1 MENAKLLW
9 ERLGLPSLKPQMPWY
24 GYSLGDWSQE
34 WDRNAEQATRGEWM
48 NRDASYQGD
57 PSSWRPPA
65 KHGSVIGYGR
75 GDRAHRTGLLLAAA
89 IGRRHRESHGGTVA
103 GFVRHR
109 RWGRAALEAIAE
121 GIDRLGKSQDG
132 SSACDDASRNDA
144 PRSDGLPQ
152 NKARN

>member
-1 MENAKLLW
+1 VSELAPRRLVVGITGASGAIYGIRTLELLAKCGVETHL
-9 ERLGLPSLKPQMPWY
+9 
-24 GYSLGDWSQE
+24 
-34 WDRNAEQATRGEWM
+34 
-48 NRDASYQGD
+48 
-57 PSSWRPPA
+57 
-65 KHGSVIGYGR
+65 VISK
-75 GDRAHRTGLLLAAA
+75 AAAA

-121 GIDRLGKSQDG
+121 GFDRLGKSQDG